1 MPELNVLTAIPFAA
15 FAAAV
20 WAIVAVR
27 MLLRS
32 GAFSQFSQNQRL
44 AVWGFTAIA
53 FLPSLFIGF
62 LGAGAL
68 LNVTVHPG
76 PWVGFVF
83 ALTVALGTGVLGA
96 ALTWIAAWL
105 AAFVIRGA
113 SRANKRAA

>member
-1 MPELNVLTAIPFAA
+1 MPELNLLTAIPFGA

-27 MLLRS
+27 RLLRS
-32 GAFSQFSQNQRL
+32 EAFIQLSRNQRL
-44 AVWGFTAIA
+44 AVWCFTAIA

-76 PWVGFVF
+76 PWGSFVF
-83 ALTVALGTGVLGA
+83 ALTVALGISVFGA
-96 ALTWIAAWL
+96 ALTWVAAWL
-105 AAFVIRGA
+105 AAFVVRGA
-113 SRANKRAA
+113 SRANNRAA